1 MAVLNYIQ
9 AKYKRLGFV
18 FIPVNEITNLFGD
31 SARDE
36 LNQLKKQGLIRRRE
50 GANGPLIEYLP
61 NNSKNDND

>member
-61 NNSKNDND
+61 INTKYETD